1 MGRWR
6 RGRGGGRPEY
16 PEKTP
21 DDELKKMAQTK
32 ARKFKPQPR
41 LEPAL

>member
-1 MGRWR
+1 MKVGMKR
-6 RGRGGGRPEY
+6 EY

-21 DDELKKMAQTK
+21 DDKLRIMPLTK
-32 ARKFKPQPR
+32 GGKFEPHPR